1 MLFVG
6 WASIDFLLGVYGKYH
21 DPSESTYTM
30 FWSRK
35 EWLWVHL
42 TGGAG
47 ALTLGAIQFAT
58 QSLQS
63 LRRLHRWMGRVYMA
77 FVALGCAGAAGL
89 ISTSPAPTVISSAF
103 VGTALAWAITAA
115 AGWAAIR
122 AGQVV
127 AHRRWM
133 VRNFLVTLAPI
144 TFRLLIEI
152 PAVQAA
158 GLSPAAISGWLT
170 VSWLLPLLVAEAAF
184 RVVDASWG
192 RKRPSVLAG
201 SKL

>member
-1 MLFVG
+1 MLLVG
-6 WASIDFLLGVYGKYH
+6 WASISFLMGVYVKYH

-42 TGGAG
+42 TGGVV

-58 QSLQS
+58 QSL
-63 LRRLHRWMGRVYMA
+63 RRIARAHRWIGRVYMA
-77 FVALGCAGAAGL
+77 FVAVGCVGAAGL
-89 ISTSPAPTVISSAF
+89 IGTSPAPIEISAAF
-103 VGTALAWAITAA
+103 VGTTLAWVMTAV

-122 AGQVV
+122 AGKVA

-133 VRNFLVTLAPI
+133 VRNYLVTLAPV

-152 PAVQAA
+152 PAIQAT
-158 GLSPAAISGWLT
+158 GLSPTAISAWLT
-170 VSWLLPLLVAEAAF
+170 VSWLLPLLVAEGAF
-184 RVVDASWG
+184 RVGNRS
-192 RKRPSVLAG
+192 RG
-201 SKL
+201 SL